1 MVSKYSWSNPA
12 TLSESAPSA
21 AEGEGWTFRCWKISG
36 FLDGDDLQKYHQ
48 MIQAAK
54 HSLSHLL
61 QKLLSWWFLQSFRTF
76 SQSLGW
82 AGIPPWGDDLQ
93 KDKLTLKL
101 NWVKIPSKTREKR
114 PTLELNWVKISIG
127 DQVRLCYAC
136 IALCMAYPNQKDSAS
151 YLVGKKNELEKSLS
165 RKIARFRRNSRVI
178 PGFFF
183 FSN

>member
-1 MVSKYSWSNPA
+1 MLGWSLSIPGAILQRFLSLRHQQLKKKAELLELSSSLSGSDVGRFQDSWRWPA
-12 TLSESAPSA
+12 
-21 AEGEGWTFRCWKISG
+21 KISS
-36 FLDGDDLQKYHQ
+36 DDSSSKTL
-48 MIQAAK
+48 
-54 HSLSHLL
+54 SLSHLL

-93 KDKLTLKL
+93 KDKLSLKL

-136 IALCMAYPNQKDSAS
+136 IA
-151 YLVGKKNELEKSLS
+151 
-165 RKIARFRRNSRVI
+165 
-178 PGFFF
+178 
-183 FSN
+183 